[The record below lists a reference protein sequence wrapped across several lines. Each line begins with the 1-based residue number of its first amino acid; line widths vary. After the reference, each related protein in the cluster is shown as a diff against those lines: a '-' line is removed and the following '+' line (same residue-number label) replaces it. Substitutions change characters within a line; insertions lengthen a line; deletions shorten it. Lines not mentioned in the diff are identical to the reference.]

1 MTRVTFIETFASA
14 PFGGATVAVLRG
26 DDPGS
31 RAQAIA
37 AGLGCA
43 ATVFVLPPRRED
55 CEVRARVFTSRRELP
70 LSVKGAMAV
79 AEVLGASAEI
89 AIEQGVTRTV
99 VRREDEGRWSVALP
113 RPVLGSIP
121 IEQRALAAAALGLS
135 DDDLDGA
142 LPLLSVSC
150 GVLMVVAA
158 MRSREAVARAA
169 VQPALWQRLIEKA
182 KPYGV
187 LALHAAA
194 EGDLAL
200 RCLRAGEGDDLGAG
214 EACASAAVFLLRHG
228 VRAAAAR
235 QTMRF
240 EQRDGLR
247 CAIVDVDVDGM
258 GDRDD
263 AVRVAGDV
271 ARVGEGELT
280 A

>member
-1 MTRVTFIETFASA
+1 MTRVTFVETFGAA
-14 PFGGATVAVLRG
+14 PFAGATVAVLRG
-26 DDPGS
+26 DDPGP

-55 CEVRARVFTSRRELP
+55 CEVRARVFTPRRELP

-99 VRREDEGRWSVALP
+99 VRREGDGRWSVALP
-113 RPVLGSIP
+113 RPVLGTIP
-121 IEQRALAAAALGLS
+121 IDRRALAAAAIGVGE
-135 DDDLDGA
+135 DDLDGG

-150 GVLMVVAA
+150 GVLMLVVAL
-158 MRSREAVARAA
+158 RSREAVARAA
-169 VQPALWQRLIEKA
+169 AQPALWQRLIEKA
-182 KPYGV
+182 KPYGAV
-187 LALHAAA
+187 ALGPAG
-194 EGDLAL
+194 EGEVAL

-214 EACASAAVFLLRHG
+214 EACASAAVYLLRQG

-235 QTMRF
+235 QTLRF
-240 EQRDGLR
+240 EQRDGPR
-247 CAIVDVDVDGM
+247 CAVVDVSVEGM

-271 ARVGEGELT
+271 TLAGRGELT
-280 A
+280 V

>member
-1 MTRVTFIETFASA
+1 MTRVTFVETFAVT
-14 PFGGATVAVLRG
+14 PFAGATVAVLRG
-26 DDPGS
+26 DDPGP

-55 CEVRARVFTSRRELP
+55 CEVRARVFTPRRELP

-99 VRREDEGRWSVALP
+99 VRREGDARWSMALP
-113 RPVLGSIP
+113 RPVLGTIP
-121 IEQRALAAAALGLS
+121 IEQRALAAAALGVG
-135 DDDLDGA
+135 DDDLDDA

-182 KPYGV
+182 KPYGAV
-187 LALHAAA
+187 ALAPAA

-200 RCLRAGEGDDLGAG
+200 RCLRAGDGDDLGAG
-214 EACASAAVFLLRHG
+214 VACASAAVYLLRHG
-228 VRAAAAR
+228 VRPAAAR

-240 EQRDGLR
+240 EQRDGAR
-247 CAIVDVDVDGM
+247 CATVDVSVDGM

-271 ARVGEGELT
+271 ARVGEGELR